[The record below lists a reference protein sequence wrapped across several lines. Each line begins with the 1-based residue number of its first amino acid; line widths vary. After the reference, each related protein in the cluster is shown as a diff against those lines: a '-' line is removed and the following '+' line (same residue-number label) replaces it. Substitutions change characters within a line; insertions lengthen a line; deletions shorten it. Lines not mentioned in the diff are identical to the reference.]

1 MRKPVS
7 AVLFLA
13 GELEDTHIEVE
24 GLDKEAIQAKLKEVK
39 SAYGTKHGE
48 QEHSRLAPAGC
59 VGPHGRCLNR
69 IGLLPGGCLAPPGTR
84 MTDKHTTPVD
94 QHTTPGT
101 SRPE

>member
-1 MRKPVS
+1 MS